1 MWRQEH
7 FWKFR
12 FRCRKSAHRCGAKH
26 VSKSTCAKNTMF
38 GALLEVEMSKIYTW
52 LRRDAHFE
60 VKMWKKIGALL
71 EVAMFKK
78 CTSLWREAHF
88 EVKMRKAPQVSG
100 HFSKFRCRKSAR
112 RFGTKHIRR
121 SKVLKTSGLG
131 ALFEVKMSKKCTLL
145 RREAHAEVKM
155 WKTHHVRTTFGRS
168 TAPLAASRHP
178 ASVNWG
184 LRRDWDIL
192 GLVRPDYIRLL
203 GLAMKTQIYS
213 YI

>member
-26 VSKSTCAKNTMF
+26 VSKSTCVQKNTM
-38 GALLEVEMSKIYTW
+38 L
-52 LRRDAHFE
+52 
-60 VKMWKKIGALL
+60 GALL

-88 EVKMRKAPQVSG
+88 EVNMRKAPQASG
-100 HFSKFRCRKSAR
+100 HLSKFRCRKSAR

-121 SKVLKTSGLG
+121 PKVLKTGGLG

-155 WKTHHVRTTFGRS
+155 WKAHHVRTTFGRS
-168 TAPLAASRHP
+168 TAPSRHP
-178 ASVNWG
+178 ASVNWD

-203 GLAMKTQIYS
+203 GLAMKRKYIYIFS
-213 YI
+213 YLFLYIYIYLFIPHVPGEGC